1 MSKDKN
7 GIYKLEGLKGLK
19 GLSSLSSD
27 ERTQVQEDILR
38 RVPSLTKLPNN
49 IQDFIYDRVYRDDL
63 FVSKFGKSV
72 YDNISSAD
80 ERDSLYK
87 DAVVNDAVQIYKD
100 DSWFPQISNMTTEGK
115 IALLES
121 GFETDAEFRKSVDQV
136 AYGKSAD
143 GTDHSFWTE
152 FALAM
157 SKPQGMAD
165 TPAKAINKDMA
176 SKTEEGMTT
185 SRNGKFQAFIE
196 EDNLRKIEQSA
207 DISNQYLGN
216 LQRGIDEGRISY
228 ENVEADF
235 DKFIGETS
243 NHYKA
248 FKDSDIFENFTV
260 SDKMKYLSEF
270 MGVANRFGV
279 ESAISAINT
288 KMQNFVSDEQSAWD
302 WAGNTTK
309 ALGTKFVAELMNT
322 VTGVVAGYKAV
333 EDAVTGGNALDN
345 YLQGK
350 DEEGNELP
358 AWYNPLY
365 YQGMDQYNLWTVD
378 AINEARQ
385 NGGILDAMNITR
397 AGEEMDFL
405 SWKTL
410 NEAIGQLGYMGS
422 IMFKTAVLNGTGG
435 MVTKMAPA
443 LRVSRLAQTV
453 GTALELGASVA
464 GMSEME
470 GLSSFQETLQQANEM
485 IDSRIEQD
493 AKSYVEQ
500 QMGTDEVKLRVQN
513 EIMKLKGLY
522 SNKELYGNKTVSPEY
537 LVNEATKNVANELYN
552 EYKVSNNHLYDEDR
566 NKALE
571 SATMAYMTTA
581 TLFAAKEATTNGLF
595 QKFLFS
601 KGTRKALGDNGPKV
615 IYRTNPDGTMTATV
629 SKWQLYGKPLLQ
641 QPIVEALEEASDSY
655 VNNLGQGL
663 GLNEY
668 NSYHQKKYN
677 PDAYVAI
684 TDNLVGNVLSGITK
698 ANKSMLTIDPW
709 YEGFIAAISGVG
721 GAAFDTYHNTQ
732 AKKYIQGDVARIN
745 KIIKEKGSILNDA
758 TAALTMI
765 NDSREASVR
774 GDLLSSI
781 DAKQSKAFE
790 IIRTLDVLGRSEAGR
805 QSDLYTGT
813 MNILNS
819 LSNGTISDEQLNTL
833 VGQFLGQGS
842 NKSVAEDL
850 DARNTAAQLL
860 KENAEYLLGTQ
871 ESLNELNY
879 ILDNS
884 PNRDLLTE
892 DVRAE
897 LGYLKVMQKGWES
910 RLKEIESDLGVHTS
924 STYSADAEYGSKK
937 AYERKKK
944 ALADTIAS
952 MKKRLSRAKDSLEF
966 DDFEVNEEKAMRLKA
981 KALKNAIKKAES
993 DYKRVEKEAKLFE
1006 DNEFSRTLSK
1016 EEILSLPAEQRAWM
1030 LDPKNL
1036 SDYSTEQQLII
1047 EELKNSL
1054 VTKDPASLQKIS
1066 DAATLADRV
1075 SAANTA
1081 FSRIVNN
1088 PIEAANYIKE
1098 LERQRASK
1106 VRGLYHQKAK
1116 ERVEELF
1123 QGVSDDEARS
1133 IARDLPYAAVEDYI
1147 ADHPEME
1154 EVLRGVSEVSRFRED
1169 AGFIS
1174 ERLLSDADDDTRSA
1188 IRQSILNITSDSNN
1202 EEEAIDAIEDA
1213 IDSDSVDAQT
1223 KAILDAMLNEL
1234 QELNY
1239 QRNSTKVSD
1248 REAKKE
1254 RQAARE
1260 RAAEE
1265 AMKKQEEALKIAE
1278 EEAKTKVEVPK
1289 DGANLVPET
1298 MDDSGIS
1305 PDGSNIQETVEVDE
1319 TKVGSEEQLVEAE
1332 DVDLIDRVE
1341 SPTPE
1346 EQSKDNS
1353 KIKEVQVTSTPEE
1366 AANTS
1371 NVILVGNAI
1380 YRYDGALLKEDG
1392 YQVKRAGRQEGDPMN
1407 KFFDWMDSAGINY
1420 QEIIDNELHSILEA
1434 NSKIQ
1439 FLLVNPQDNATND
1452 ADMNDHVLEVVEY
1465 TPQVAKVH
1473 KESNGGVIT
1482 ANGKRWLVIGTL
1494 GFGGYNEEQRKVYGD
1509 LKYELKKRRYQ
1520 YTKANPN
1527 ERFYV
1532 DPFYSTEVAKL
1543 DAGWITRRLAGD
1555 TEVKIRSIRELLNDE
1570 ARNPRGLALED
1581 LKWGIQSDSAFQ
1593 AVGVSSRNK
1602 IHPPKDNLGNSG
1614 GAFLLVESANG
1625 EYIPIALKPVM
1636 YGELRDSKLKTEIDN
1651 LLVEL
1656 TSPNHTER
1664 HTAISKLVQLLYLK
1678 ENNILIGT
1686 KDRNTLS
1693 ITKGDVV
1700 IKTFDLSDPA
1710 FNRMEFLESVTALNP
1725 RVNVTL
1731 TALSSPT
1738 TLEMLDEAGVL
1749 LTDAAKLGTSNAS
1762 FSVYNVGPDGKP
1774 IINAPIE
1781 NNAPGTSDL
1790 RKVESSVLVL
1800 GQVYRKRKDGWVD
1813 SVDRVITDPR
1823 MLEQIKYNNI
1833 IQASNLAPVATKDN
1847 QEYFIIS
1854 QDMSN
1859 PVAVKRAVGTNTV
1872 TVASKEQAL
1881 ALIEQ
1886 MAKKAAEKKAAEAL
1900 SRATLDESS
1909 LEDVSLGEEVMTQ
1922 EDIYGQMFGEF
1933 VVEGDVKLGEDT
1945 FEEVAP
1951 VVVEDINT
1959 TGTKS
1964 LAELQTEKGLSTLG
1978 DILGHSEYGKQLDD
1992 ILDEK
1997 AVSDEW
2003 TDIPDDIK
2011 LLGSYLRKKGIATSG
2026 ITDVESWLNM
2036 IKDCK

>member
-1 MSKDKN
+1 MPIQK
-7 GIYKLEGLKGLK
+7 IEGLKGLK
-19 GLSSLSSD
+19 GLWGLSETERNNFLSEHSD
-27 ERTQVQEDILR
+27 KLSQYSNSAIKYNEAASIL
-38 RVPSLTKLPNN
+38 
-49 IQDFIYDRVYRDDL
+49 
-63 FVSKFGKSV
+63 
-72 YDNISSAD
+72 YDNIKFIDRFGEEEFHKLSYD
-80 ERDSLYK
+80 ERNTKYR
-87 DAVVNDAVQIYKD
+87 DAIVNDAVQIYKD

-115 IALLES
+115 IGLLES
-121 GFETDAEFRKSVDQV
+121 GFETDAEFRQSVAQE
-136 AYGKSAD
+136 AYDKSAD

-152 FALAM
+152 FALAT
-157 SKPQGMAD
+157 SKPQGMSAI
-165 TPAKAINKDMA
+165 PAKAINKDMS
-176 SKTEEGMTT
+176 SKTEEGMTA
-185 SRNGKFQAFIE
+185 SRNSKFQAFIG

-207 DISNQYLGN
+207 DISNQYLSN
-216 LQRGIDEGRISY
+216 LQSGIDEGRISY
-228 ENVEADF
+228 EDVEADF

-279 ESAISAINT
+279 ESAVSAINT

-302 WAGNTTK
+302 WASNTGK

-322 VTGVVAGYKAV
+322 VTGAVAGYKAI
-333 EDAVTGGNALDN
+333 EDAATGGNALGN

-350 DEEGNELP
+350 DREGNELP

-385 NGGILDAMNITR
+385 NGGISDAMNIAR

-422 IMFKTAVLNGTGG
+422 IMFKTAVLSGTGG
-435 MVTKMAPA
+435 VITKMAPA
-443 LRVSRLAQTV
+443 LRFSRLAQTA
-453 GTALELGASVA
+453 GTTLELGASVA

-493 AKSYVEQ
+493 ARSHVEK
-500 QMGTDEVKLRVQN
+500 QMGTDEAKLRVQN
-513 EIMKLKGLY
+513 EIMKLKDLY
-522 SNKELYGNKTVSPEY
+522 SNKELYGNKVVSPEY

-552 EYKVSNNHLYDEDR
+552 EYKVSNNSLYDEDR

-581 TLFAAKEATTNGLF
+581 TLFAAKEAATNGLF

-601 KGTRKALGDNGPKV
+601 KGTRKALGDNGPKAV
-615 IYRTNPDGTMTATV
+615 YRTNPDGTMTATV

-684 TDNLVGNVLSGITK
+684 TDNLVGNVLSGISK

-721 GAAFDTYHNTQ
+721 GAAADIYHNTQ
-732 AKKYIQGDVARIN
+732 DKKHIQDDVARIN

-765 NDSREASVR
+765 NDSRESSVR
-774 GDLLSSI
+774 GDLLGSI

-819 LSNGTISDEQLNTL
+819 LSDGTISDEQLNTL

-842 NKSVAEDL
+842 NKSITEDL
-850 DARNTAAQLL
+850 DARSTASQLL
-860 KENAEYLLGTQ
+860 KENAKYLLNTQ
-871 ESLNELNY
+871 ESLDELNY

-897 LGYLKVMQKGWES
+897 LGYLKVMQRGWES
-910 RLKEIESDLGVHTS
+910 RLKEIENDLGVHTP

-944 ALADTIAS
+944 ALADTITS
-952 MKKRLSRAKDSLEF
+952 MKKRLSRAKESLEF
-966 DDFEVNEEKAMRLKA
+966 DDFESNEEKAMKLKV
-981 KALKNAIKKAES
+981 KALKDAIKKAES

-1047 EELKNSL
+1047 EELKSSL

-1075 SAANTA
+1075 SAANTT
-1081 FSRIVNN
+1081 FSRIVDN

-1098 LERQRASK
+1098 LEKQRALK
-1106 VRGLYHQKAK
+1106 VRSLYKQKAK
-1116 ERVEELF
+1116 ARVEELF

-1133 IARDLPYAAVEDYI
+1133 IARDLPYAAVEDFI
-1147 ADHPEME
+1147 ADHQEME

-1169 AGFIS
+1169 AELIS
-1174 ERLLSDADDDTRSA
+1174 ERLLSNADDDARSD

-1213 IDSDSVDAQT
+1213 IDSDAVDNQT
-1223 KAILDAMLNEL
+1223 KGILDSMLNEL

-1239 QRNSTKVSD
+1239 QRNSTKVSN
-1248 REAKKE
+1248 REAKRE
-1254 RQAARE
+1254 RQSAKE

-1265 AMKKQEEALKIAE
+1265 AIKRQEEALKIAE

-1289 DGANLVPET
+1289 DGSNLVSET
-1298 MDDSGIS
+1298 IEDAGIS
-1305 PDGSNIQETVEVDE
+1305 PNGSNIQETIEVDE
-1319 TKVGSEEQLVEAE
+1319 TKKGSEEELTSIDGDVNLGDSDTSSDEGVEIYVTNE
-1332 DVDLIDRVE
+1332 DPV
-1341 SPTPE
+1341 
-1346 EQSKDNS
+1346 
-1353 KIKEVQVTSTPEE
+1353 
-1366 AANTS
+1366 ANTTPTA
-1371 NVILVGNAI
+1371 LVGNYF
-1380 YRYDGALLKEDG
+1380 YRYQGEVLKEDK
-1392 YQVKRAGRQEGDPMN
+1392 YQERREGSEEGDILN
-1407 KFFDWMDSAGINY
+1407 KFFNWIENAGIKL
-1420 QEIIDNELHSILEA
+1420 QEIIDNELSSIMKTGA
-1434 NSKIQ
+1434 KVQ
-1439 FLLVNPQDNATND
+1439 FMMVVPRDNATHD
-1452 ADMNDHVLEVVEY
+1452 DHMKDHIFEVVEY
-1465 TPQVAKVH
+1465 TEKVAKIH
-1473 KESNGGVIT
+1473 KADRGGVIS
-1482 ANGKRWLVIGTL
+1482 ANGKRWLIIGVA
-1494 GFGGYNEEQRKVYGD
+1494 GPRAYNKEQGTYLRN
-1509 LKYELKKRRYQ
+1509 LKEQVFKRRRYKHSQ
-1520 YTKANPN
+1520 ANPE

-1532 DPFYSTEVAKL
+1532 DPEYYSQIESIG
-1543 DAGWITRRLAGD
+1543 AGWLVRKLAED
-1555 TEVKIRSIRELLNDE
+1555 TEVKFRDMTELIEDSS
-1570 ARNPRGLALED
+1570 RNPKGVLTLGD
-1581 LKWGIQSDSAFQ
+1581 LKWLIQTDKGPKT
-1593 AVGVSSRNK
+1593 VNVSSRNK
-1602 IHPPKDNLGNSG
+1602 VRVPKDTFGNSG
-1614 GAFLLVESANG
+1614 NVFVLVEAANG
-1625 EYIPIALKPVM
+1625 EYIPAAIKPTM
-1636 YGELRDSKLKTEIDN
+1636 YSEIKDGKLKSTIEE
-1651 LLVEL
+1651 LLIQL
-1656 TSPNHTER
+1656 TSPNRVER
-1664 HTAISKLVQLLYLK
+1664 EGAINKLMPLLHLK
-1678 ENNILIGT
+1678 EKNILLSKDARNNI
-1686 KDRNTLS
+1686 S
-1693 ITKGDVV
+1693 IVEGDVTL
-1700 IKTFDLSDPA
+1700 KTFNLDDPL
-1710 FNRMEFLESVTALNP
+1710 FNRMEFLESVKALNP
-1725 RVNVTL
+1725 RINITT

-1738 TLEMLDEAGVL
+1738 TLEILDEAGA
-1749 LTDAAKLGTSNAS
+1749 LTTDIALLGTTNAD
-1762 FSVYNVGPDGKP
+1762 FNIYNVGDDGKP
-1774 IINAPIE
+1774 IINEPI
-1781 NNAPGTSDL
+1781 NNEAVPSSDL
-1790 RKVESSVLVL
+1790 KKVESSVLIL

-1813 SVDRVITDPR
+1813 AVDRVISDPR
-1823 MLEQIKYNNI
+1823 MLEQIRYNNI
-1833 IQASNLAPVATKDN
+1833 IQSSNLAPVATKDN

-1854 QDMSN
+1854 QDISN
-1859 PVAVKRAVGTNTV
+1859 PVAVKRAIGTNTV
-1872 TVASKEQAL
+1872 TVASREQAL

-1886 MAKKAAEKKAAEAL
+1886 MVKKAAEKKAVEAL
-1900 SRATLDESS
+1900 SKATLDESS

-1933 VVEGDVKLGEDT
+1933 VVEGDVTLDENIP
-1945 FEEVAP
+1945 EEITP

-1964 LAELQTEKGLSTLG
+1964 LAELQTGKGLSTLG
-1978 DILGHSEYGKQLDD
+1978 DILGNSEYGNRLDE
-1992 ILDEK
+1992 ILDRK
-1997 AVSDEW
+1997 AMSEEW
-2003 TDIPDDIK
+2003 MDIPDDIS

-2026 ITDVESWLNM
+2026 ITDVDSWLNM
-2036 IKDCK
+2036 IDECK

>member
-1 MSKDKN
+1 M
-7 GIYKLEGLKGLK
+7 GIIKTEGLKGLK
-19 GLSSLSSD
+19 GLGSLSSEDRQSWLSANKDRLPDANRLSPAMYNKVIDRLYRNDLFRAEFND
-27 ERTQVQEDILR
+27 ENLFQ
-38 RVPSLTKLPNN
+38 SLTPE
-49 IQDFIYDRVYRDDL
+49 
-63 FVSKFGKSV
+63 
-72 YDNISSAD
+72 
-80 ERDSLYK
+80 ERDQYYANSIVDK
-87 DAVVNDAVQIYKD
+87 AIQVYKD

-115 IALLES
+115 MALLES
-121 GFETDAEFRKSVDQV
+121 GFETDDEFRQSVDQL
-136 AYGKSAD
+136 AYDKGAD

-157 SKPQGMAD
+157 SKPQGMAGMS
-165 TPAKAINKDMA
+165 AKAINKEMS

-185 SRNGKFQAFIE
+185 SRNGKFQAFLG

-207 DISNQYLGN
+207 DVSNQYLSN
-216 LQRGIDEGRISY
+216 LQRGIDEGKISY
-228 ENVEADF
+228 EDVEADF

-260 SDKMKYLSEF
+260 SDKMRYLSEF
-270 MGVANRFGV
+270 MGVANKFGV
-279 ESAISAINT
+279 ESAVSAINT

-322 VTGVVAGYKAV
+322 VTGAVAGYKAV
-333 EDAVTGGNALDN
+333 EDAVTGGNALGN

-350 DEEGNELP
+350 DEEGNDLP

-385 NGGILDAMNITR
+385 NGGISDAMNITR

-422 IMFKTAVLNGTGG
+422 IMFKTAVLSGTGG
-435 MVTKMAPA
+435 MLTKMAPA
-443 LRVSRLAQTV
+443 LRVSRLAQTA

-485 IDSRIEQD
+485 IDSRIDQD
-493 AKSYVEQ
+493 ARSYVEQ
-500 QMGTDEVKLRVQN
+500 QMGTDEAKLRVQN
-513 EIMKLKGLY
+513 EIMKLKDLY
-522 SNKELYGNKTVSPEY
+522 SNKELYGNKIVSPEY

-552 EYKVSNNHLYDEDR
+552 EYKISNDHLYNEDR
-566 NKALE
+566 DKALE

-601 KGTRKALGDNGPKV
+601 KGTRKALGDNGPKAV
-615 IYRTNPDGTMTATV
+615 YRTNPDGTMTATV

-684 TDNLVGNVLSGITK
+684 TDNLVGNILSGITR

-721 GAAFDTYHNTQ
+721 GAAVDIYHNTQ
-732 AKKYIQGDVARIN
+732 AKKYIQDDVARIN
-745 KIIKEKGSILNDA
+745 EIIKERGSILNDA

-819 LSNGTISDEQLNTL
+819 LSDGTISDEQLNTL

-892 DVRAE
+892 EVRAE
-897 LGYLKVMQKGWES
+897 LGYLKVMQRGWES
-910 RLKEIESDLGVHTS
+910 RLKEIESDLGIHTS

-966 DDFEVNEEKAMRLKA
+966 DDFEGNEEKAMKLKV
-981 KALKNAIKKAES
+981 KALKSAIKKAES
-993 DYKRVEKEAKLFE
+993 DYKRIEKEAKLFE
-1006 DNEFSRTLSK
+1006 DNEYSRTLSS
-1016 EEILSLPAEQRAWM
+1016 EEILSLPAEQRAWI

-1047 EELKNSL
+1047 EELRSNL
-1054 VTKDPASLQKIS
+1054 TTKDPASLQKIS
-1066 DAATLADRV
+1066 DAAVLADRV
-1075 SAANTA
+1075 STANTA
-1081 FSRIVNN
+1081 FSRIVDN

-1098 LERQRASK
+1098 LERQRTSK
-1106 VRGLYHQKAK
+1106 VRSLYQQKAK

-1123 QGVSDDEARS
+1123 QGVSDEEAKT
-1133 IARDLPYAAVEDYI
+1133 IARDLPYTAVDDYI

-1154 EVLRGVSEVSRFRED
+1154 DVLRGVSEVSRFRQD
-1169 AGFIS
+1169 ADFIS
-1174 ERLLSDADDDTRSA
+1174 DRLLSDADDNTRSA
-1188 IRQSILNITSDSNN
+1188 IKQSILNITSDSNN
-1202 EEEAIDAIEDA
+1202 EEEAINAIEDA
-1213 IDSDSVDAQT
+1213 IDSNSVDAQT
-1223 KAILDAMLNEL
+1223 KDILDTMLNEL

-1265 AMKKQEEALKIAE
+1265 AVKRQEEAERLAK
-1278 EEAKTKVEVPK
+1278 EEARSKEREVPK
-1289 DGANLVPET
+1289 DGSSLMPET

-1319 TKVGSEEQLVEAE
+1319 TKVGSEEQLVGAE

-1346 EQSKDNS
+1346 EQSKDNP

-1371 NVILVGNAI
+1371 SVILVGNAM
-1380 YRYDGALLKEDG
+1380 YRYEGAPLKEDG

-1407 KFFDWMDSAGINY
+1407 KFFNWMDNAGINY
-1420 QEIIDNELHSILEA
+1420 QEIVDNELHSILA
-1434 NSKIQ
+1434 VNPKIQ

-1452 ADMNDHVLEVVEY
+1452 SDMNDHVLEVVEY

-1473 KESNGGVIT
+1473 KESNGGVVT
-1482 ANGKRWLVIGTL
+1482 ANGKRWLVVGTL
-1494 GFGGYNEEQRKVYGD
+1494 GFGRYSSEQRKVYGD

-1543 DAGWITRRLAGD
+1543 DAGWVTRKLAGD
-1555 TEVKIRSIRELLNDE
+1555 TEVKIRSIRELLSDE
-1570 ARNPRGLALED
+1570 SRNPRGLALED
-1581 LKWGIQSDSAFQ
+1581 LKWGIQSDSEFR

-1602 IHPPKDNLGNSG
+1602 VHPPKDTLGNSG

-1636 YGELRDSKLKTEIDN
+1636 YGELRDSRLKTEIDN

-1664 HTAISKLVQLLYLK
+1664 HAAISKLVQLLYLK

-1686 KDRNTLS
+1686 KDKNTLS

-1700 IKTFDLSDPA
+1700 IKTFDLNDPT
-1710 FNRMEFLESVTALNP
+1710 FNRMEFLENVTALNP

-1781 NNAPGTSDL
+1781 NDAPSVSDL
-1790 RKVESSVLVL
+1790 RKIESSVLVL

-1813 SVDRVITDPR
+1813 AVDRVITDPR

-1833 IQASNLAPVATKDN
+1833 IQASNLSPVATKDN

-1933 VVEGDVKLGEDT
+1933 VVEGDVTLD
-1945 FEEVAP
+1945 EEVSEETAS

-1964 LAELQTEKGLSTLG
+1964 LAELQTGKELSTLG

-1997 AVSDEW
+1997 AMSDEW
-2003 TDIPDDIK
+2003 PDIPDDIK